1 MLTEALFT
9 LGMLKLT
16 SRMMN
21 EVDDNQYKKDE
32 TKSTEKLKV
41 GQIKWM

>member
-9 LGMLKLT
+9 FGMLKLT

-21 EVDDNQYKKDE
+21 DE
-32 TKSTEKLKV
+32 ALGENMKEN
-41 GQIKWM
+41 